1 MSESKQRGD
10 AVAVV
15 GTTYQLLWN
24 YSGSFQA
31 FTEKQ
36 NLKVGDRLYHGP
48 AAEAAPE
55 LVEALRIA
63 EAKLV
68 ELEAHVG
75 GGDDEIY
82 VEGAILTIRAAL
94 AKAGA
99 IDQPRATKP
108 VAEPARHPTI
118 CSFCLEPNC
127 NGECSGD
134 GGMGD

>member
-1 MSESKQRGD
+1 MSESKQSGD

-55 LVEALRIA
+55 LVEALQSIA
-63 EAKLV
+63 QYGSDTLSGRTDGPDDREWQREAV
-68 ELEAHVG
+68 LEMTHRA
-75 GGDDEIY
+75 
-82 VEGAILTIRAAL
+82 RAAL

-99 IDQPRATKP
+99 
-108 VAEPARHPTI
+108 
-118 CSFCLEPNC
+118 
-127 NGECSGD
+127 
-134 GGMGD
+134 